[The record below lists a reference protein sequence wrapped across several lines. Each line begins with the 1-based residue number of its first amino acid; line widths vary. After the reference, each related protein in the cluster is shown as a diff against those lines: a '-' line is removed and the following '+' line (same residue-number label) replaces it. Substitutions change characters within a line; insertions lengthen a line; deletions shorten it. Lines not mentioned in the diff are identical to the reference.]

1 MAIRRIP
8 FVPGEWYHLYSRGID
23 KRTVFDDKK
32 DFERFLKLLY
42 LGNDVQDVNIELLK
56 DVPYQ
61 EIFTLPR
68 TPLIA
73 VGAYCLMNNHPH
85 LLVQEKTEGGITKFM
100 RKIGTAYTMYFNMKY
115 DRIGNLM
122 VKPFRSKHV
131 SEDYYFRKVAQYIHL
146 NPAEIFESRWK
157 EGVVSNPTQLEQ
169 KLLEYPYSSLPDY
182 FGTETRPE
190 RTILDL
196 EAFDLIG
203 HSLLPLTEILNEAIS
218 YYQEVDSSFAAKPR
232 GRPIKGV
239 TF

>member
-1 MAIRRIP
+1 MAIRRVP

-73 VGAYCLMNNHPH
+73 IRAYCLMNNHPH

-100 RKIGTAYTMYFNMKY
+100 RKIGTAYTM
-115 DRIGNLM
+115 
-122 VKPFRSKHV
+122 
-131 SEDYYFRKVAQYIHL
+131 
-146 NPAEIFESRWK
+146 
-157 EGVVSNPTQLEQ
+157 
-169 KLLEYPYSSLPDY
+169 
-182 FGTETRPE
+182 
-190 RTILDL
+190 
-196 EAFDLIG
+196 
-203 HSLLPLTEILNEAIS
+203 
-218 YYQEVDSSFAAKPR
+218 
-232 GRPIKGV
+232 
-239 TF
+239 